1 MAAMATRR
9 TTDAIERIDMQI
21 VAMEQFLALDLV
33 ADAIRRCRSALAQC
47 DAEARATLDPV
58 EHAGIAQRRM
68 YLVDVMARL
77 GVRPAPDR
85 GAHAIL

>member
-1 MAAMATRR
+1 MATRR

-21 VAMEQFLALDLV
+21 VAMEQFLALDLI

-47 DAEARATLDPV
+47 NAEARATLDAIDHQ
-58 EHAGIAQRRM
+58 EIAQRRL
-68 YLVDVMARL
+68 YVIDVMSRL

-85 GAHAIL
+85 SAHAIL